1 MAISSTPGE
10 GITIQMLYFASAR
23 TAIDKSSESI
33 LLPDSHFPASK
44 LKEYLVRQYKGNTE
58 MVTVLAKSAIS
69 VNEEII
75 YEDDGD
81 DLKLRNGDVVA
92 VIPPVSGG

>member
-1 MAISSTPGE
+1 
-10 GITIQMLYFASAR
+10 MLYFASAR

-33 LLPDSHFPASK
+33 TLPYSPFPTSK
-44 LKEYLVRQYKGNTE
+44 IKDYLKEQYKGNDE
-58 MVTVLAKSAIS
+58 LAKVLAKSAIS

-75 YEDDGD
+75 YDDENVN
-81 DLKLRNGDVVA
+81 LKNGDIVA